1 MIPTELEARIL
12 RLSHAEHWPIGT
24 LARQL
29 GVHHSTV
36 RRVLAQAGEL
46 DAATSSR
53 PRRIEPFIPFLQ
65 ETLRQYPLL
74 RASRLY
80 QMVRERGYQGAPDHF
95 RHLVAL
101 YRPRPPAEA
110 FLRLK
115 TLPGEQA
122 QIDWGHFGKL
132 RVGNAD
138 RPLMGFF
145 AVLSWSRA
153 VFLRFFLD
161 ARMSSFLLGHQ
172 AAFLA
177 WAGCPRVC
185 LYDNLKSAV
194 LERQGDAIRFHPELL
209 AFSAHHRYEPRP
221 VAPYRGNEKGRV
233 ERAIQYA
240 RHSFF
245 AARTFKDLNDVNE
258 QAKHWCD
265 TIAADRPCPEDA
277 TLTVR
282 QALAEERT
290 RLLPL
295 PEHPFPTAERLPVTV
310 GKTPYVRFDLN
321 DYSVPHDRVRRTLT
335 VLATEADV
343 RVLDGTD
350 VVATHPRSYS
360 RGEQVEDPRH
370 LQALVDRKREARQN
384 RGQDRL
390 SHAVPRVQD
399 LLVPLAQRGG
409 NLGSAT
415 AALLRLLDTYGPAEL
430 DLAVK
435 EALERDAPHPHAVR
449 HVLERRRTERGLP
462 PPIPVALPDD
472 PRVRNLVVKPH
483 DLTDYDQLH
492 GDADDDRTA

>member
-1 MIPTELEARIL
+1 MIPAELEAKIL
-12 RLSHAEHWPIGT
+12 RLFHAEHWPVGT
-24 LARQL
+24 IARQV
-29 GVHHSTV
+29 GVHHVTV

-46 DAATSSR
+46 EAARSPR
-53 PRRIEPFIPFLQ
+53 PRRVDPFVPFIQ
-65 ETLRQYPLL
+65 ETLKQYPLL

-80 QMVRERGYQGAPDHF
+80 QMVRDRGYTGAPDHF
-95 RHLVAL
+95 RHVVAL
-101 YRPRPPAEA
+101 YRPRPAAEA

-122 QIDWGHFGKL
+122 QVDWGHFGTL
-132 RVGNAD
+132 RVGNAE

-145 AVLSWSRA
+145 VVLSWCRA

-161 ARMSSFLLGHQ
+161 ARMSSFLTGHQ

-177 WAGCPRVC
+177 WGGCPRIC

-194 LERQGDAIRFHPELL
+194 LERHGDAIRFHPELL
-209 AFSAHHRYEPRP
+209 AFSAHYRYEPRP

-245 AARTFKDLNDVNE
+245 AARTFKDLDDLNE
-258 QAKHWCD
+258 QARRWCD

-282 QALAEERT
+282 QAFEQERPL
-290 RLLPL
+290 LLPL
-295 PEHPFPTAERLPVTV
+295 PENPFPTAERLAAAV
-310 GKTPYVRFDLN
+310 GKTPYVRFDGN

-335 VLATEADV
+335 VLATEDTV
-343 RVLDGTD
+343 RVIDGTH
-350 VVATHPRSYS
+350 VVATHSRSYR
-360 RGEQVEDPRH
+360 RGEQVEDPLH
-370 LQALVDRKREARQN
+370 IQTLVDRKREARQH
-384 RGQDRL
+384 RGMDRL
-390 SHAVPRVQD
+390 SHAVPPTSR
-399 LLVPLAQRGG
+399 LLISLAERGG

-415 AALLRLLDTYGPAEL
+415 AALLRLLDAYGPVEL

-435 EALERDAPHPHAVR
+435 EALDRDAPHPHAVR

-483 DLTDYDQLH
+483 DLTDYDHLE
-492 GDADDDRTA
+492 GTDDDDPTA